1 MNTNYEYKVSMLE
14 FCSVYGCYYLCW
26 QRNVGFLRF
35 VLIWITKGSI
45 SKAMAFYFTEN
56 EPLPIPWYGEDVLP
70 IAPKS
75 GFPKRFAFFKK
86 FAFVFLTGNKY
97 GGHLYL
103 FPPPFPFLTEAFI
116 GHQQQ
121 QTAPNL
127 TNQNGKLT
135 IFSSPSFSGRSGPNR
150 SIRFLDVFHQQPSF
164 LPILVPNLI
173 TMHSHLISSTIGLK
187 IALDMFPVYQ

>member
-56 EPLPIPWYGEDVLP
+56 EPLSIPWYGEDVLP

-86 FAFVFLTGNKY
+86 FAFVFLTGTLQSKKKKHFGTTGAPKLVFGNFIRINF
-97 GGHLYL
+97 L
-103 FPPPFPFLTEAFI
+103 FTGE
-116 GHQQQ
+116 
-121 QTAPNL
+121 
-127 TNQNGKLT
+127 K
-135 IFSSPSFSGRSGPNR
+135 GRVG
-150 SIRFLDVFHQQPSF
+150 
-164 LPILVPNLI
+164 
-173 TMHSHLISSTIGLK
+173 
-187 IALDMFPVYQ
+187 

>member
-86 FAFVFLTGNKY
+86 FAFVFLTGSLRFSKKHFRSFCCRRLVSRSMDHSPWFY
-97 GGHLYL
+97 KLSYY
-103 FPPPFPFLTEAFI
+103 FFEFLLSFHRISRE
-116 GHQQQ
+116 HSKD
-121 QTAPNL
+121 PNQKF
-127 TNQNGKLT
+127 NNEQ
-135 IFSSPSFSGRSGPNR
+135 
-150 SIRFLDVFHQQPSF
+150 
-164 LPILVPNLI
+164 
-173 TMHSHLISSTIGLK
+173 
-187 IALDMFPVYQ
+187 

>member
-86 FAFVFLTGNKY
+86 FAFVFLTGRGKKAPKSASQ
-97 GGHLYL
+97 HQ
-103 FPPPFPFLTEAFI
+103 PP
-116 GHQQQ
+116 
-121 QTAPNL
+121 
-127 TNQNGKLT
+127 
-135 IFSSPSFSGRSGPNR
+135 
-150 SIRFLDVFHQQPSF
+150 
-164 LPILVPNLI
+164 
-173 TMHSHLISSTIGLK
+173 
-187 IALDMFPVYQ
+187 ALSKR

>member
-86 FAFVFLTGNKY
+86 FAFVFLTGTLKNRDLAGLCEKTTPR
-97 GGHLYL
+97 GKKKRSK
-103 FPPPFPFLTEAFI
+103 I
-116 GHQQQ
+116 G
-121 QTAPNL
+121 
-127 TNQNGKLT
+127 
-135 IFSSPSFSGRSGPNR
+135 FSALSGCAY
-150 SIRFLDVFHQQPSF
+150 FC
-164 LPILVPNLI
+164 PILNLA
-173 TMHSHLISSTIGLK
+173 LK
-187 IALDMFPVYQ
+187 SFCAVLKK

>member
-86 FAFVFLTGNKY
+86 FAFVFLTGGGEFSPNKKCATKN
-97 GGHLYL
+97 
-103 FPPPFPFLTEAFI
+103 FFV
-116 GHQQQ
+116 
-121 QTAPNL
+121 
-127 TNQNGKLT
+127 
-135 IFSSPSFSGRSGPNR
+135 RR
-150 SIRFLDVFHQQPSF
+150 
-164 LPILVPNLI
+164 
-173 TMHSHLISSTIGLK
+173 TMFFKSLISFTPVSRGGDLK
-187 IALDMFPVYQ
+187 NKSPTGFFYP

>member
-86 FAFVFLTGNKY
+86 FAFVFLTGSW
-97 GGHLYL
+97 
-103 FPPPFPFLTEAFI
+103 TEI
-116 GHQQQ
+116 KVSYHE
-121 QTAPNL
+121 
-127 TNQNGKLT
+127 
-135 IFSSPSFSGRSGPNR
+135 
-150 SIRFLDVFHQQPSF
+150 
-164 LPILVPNLI
+164 VPRRRQKKDL
-173 TMHSHLISSTIGLK
+173 S
-187 IALDMFPVYQ
+187 